1 MISITITISN
11 VETGQDE
18 EKARRKTLEA
28 LDTLID
34 ELCKPPVDKEAALK
48 AFFEAGQG
56 LVSMVRATGK
66 ETLVGEDVGLYAEEF
81 VRQNNELHLE
91 AMRAGR
97 RWTV

>member
-1 MISITITISN
+1 MKSITITLSN

-48 AFFEAGQG
+48 AFFDAGQG
-56 LVSMVRATGK
+56 LVNLIRAAGK

-81 VRQNNELHLE
+81 IRQQNESYIARCLL
-91 AMRAGR
+91 
-97 RWTV
+97 

>member
-1 MISITITISN
+1 MKSITITFSN
-11 VETGQDE
+11 VETGHDE

-48 AFFEAGQG
+48 AFFESGQG
-56 LVSMVRATGK
+56 LVSMVRAAGK

-81 VRQNNELHLE
+81 IRQQNEMHLIVL
-91 AMRAGR
+91 RQRG
-97 RWTV
+97 VVS